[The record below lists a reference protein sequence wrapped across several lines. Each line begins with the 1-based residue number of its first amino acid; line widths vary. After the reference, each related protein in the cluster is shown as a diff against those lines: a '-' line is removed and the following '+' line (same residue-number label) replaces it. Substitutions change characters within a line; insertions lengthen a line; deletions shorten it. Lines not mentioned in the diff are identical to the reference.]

1 MPLDSYIFI
10 IFFLTQ
16 AYDKQVKEALH
27 SDERRIIVAQKDIR
41 LASIRKKRL
50 LSLRE
55 QICCCVSCSKHTN
68 YYIILKNEA

>member
-41 LASIRKKRL
+41 LASIRKKGYLVLESRFVAASAVVNIL
-50 LSLRE
+50 
-55 QICCCVSCSKHTN
+55 I
-68 YYIILKNEA
+68 IILY

>member
-16 AYDKQVKEALH
+16 AYDKQVKETLH

-41 LASIRKKRL
+41 
-50 LSLRE
+50 
-55 QICCCVSCSKHTN
+55 
-68 YYIILKNEA
+68 